1 MQGLRVLAPG
11 KMLLTGSYAVLEG
24 APALVCAV
32 DRYAVARE
40 ASASTVSAEVA
51 AAFGAEAPPSVDV
64 SALSR
69 GGEKLGLGGSA
80 AAVVAAL
87 GYRSASRGEDLRSAP
102 VRDAIFRDARGA
114 HARVQ
119 GGGSG
124 VDIAASVYGGVL
136 RYTLEGDRPSVAP
149 VALPGALRFDAYWS
163 GHSARTTEMRA
174 RVDALKLRD
183 SAAFA
188 ARMRDVTVAAVAAV
202 SAVEVAD
209 APGFLEAARSSERAL
224 SALGSDADAPIVIP
238 RARALVLAAEEEGAA
253 FVPSGAGGGDVF
265 VRFGLTPPSSRFCA
279 AANAAGFEKLEL
291 SLDTLGVRIEHGLG
305 EPSA

>member
-1 MQGLRVLAPG
+1 MPGHRVVAPG

-40 ASASTVSAEVA
+40 PSAVSASAEVA
-51 AAFGAEAPPSVDV
+51 AAFGAEAPRSVDA

-69 GGEKLGLGGSA
+69 GRDKLGLGGSA

-87 GYRSASRGEDLRSAP
+87 GYRSASRGEDLASAP
-102 VRDAIFRDARGA
+102 VRHAILRDARGA

-136 RYTLEGDRPSVAP
+136 RYCLEGERPVVAP
-149 VALPGALRFDAYWS
+149 VALPGDLRFDAYWS
-163 GHSARTTEMRA
+163 GQSARTSEMRA
-174 RVDALKLRD
+174 RVEALKSRDPRAYVARLRD
-183 SAAFA
+183 LTA
-188 ARMRDVTVAAVAAV
+188 AAVAAV
-202 SAVEVAD
+202 SAVEAGVAP
-209 APGFLEAARSSERAL
+209 AFLDAARSSERAL
-224 SALGSDADAPIVIP
+224 SALGRDADAPIVIP

-253 FVPSGAGGGDVF
+253 FLPSGAGGGDVF
-265 VRFGLTPPSSRFCA
+265 VRFGLTPPSSRFHA
-279 AANAAGFEKLEL
+279 SARAAGFEKLEL
-291 SLDTLGVRIEHGLG
+291 SLDALGVRMEHGLG
-305 EPSA
+305 EPSE

>member
-1 MQGLRVLAPG
+1 MQGLRVVAPG

-32 DRYAVARE
+32 DLWAVARE
-40 ASASTVSAEVA
+40 ASAGTVSAEVA
-51 AAFGAEAPPSVDV
+51 AAFGTEVAPSVDV

-69 GGEKLGLGGSA
+69 GGKKLGLGGSA

-87 GYRSASRGEDLRSAP
+87 GYRAASRGEDLRSVP

-114 HARVQ
+114 HASVQ

-136 RYTLEGDRPSVAP
+136 RYSLEAGRPSVAP
-149 VALPGALRFDAYWS
+149 VALPRGLRFDAYWS
-163 GHSARTTEMRA
+163 GQSARTSEMRA
-174 RVDALKLRD
+174 RVDALEARD
-183 SAAFA
+183 PVAFG
-188 ARMRDVTVAAVAAV
+188 ARMRDLTAAAVAAV
-202 SAVEVAD
+202 SAMEAGA
-209 APGFLEAARSSERAL
+209 APAFLEAARSSERAL
-224 SALGSDADAPIVIP
+224 TALGRDADAPIVIP
-238 RARALVLAAEEEGAA
+238 QARALVLVAEEEGAA

-265 VRFGLTPPSSRFCA
+265 VRFGLGPSSRFDA
-279 AANAAGFEKLEL
+279 AGRAAGFEKLEL
-291 SLDTLGVRIEHGLG
+291 SLDVLGVRMEPGLG

>member
-1 MQGLRVLAPG
+1 
-11 KMLLTGSYAVLEG
+11 
-24 APALVCAV
+24 
-32 DRYAVARE
+32 
-40 ASASTVSAEVA
+40 
-51 AAFGAEAPPSVDV
+51 
-64 SALSR
+64 
-69 GGEKLGLGGSA
+69 
-80 AAVVAAL
+80 
-87 GYRSASRGEDLRSAP
+87 
-102 VRDAIFRDARGA
+102 
-114 HARVQ
+114 
-119 GGGSG
+119 
-124 VDIAASVYGGVL
+124 
-136 RYTLEGDRPSVAP
+136 
-149 VALPGALRFDAYWS
+149 LRFDAFWS
-163 GHSARTTEMRA
+163 GQSARTSEMRA

-291 SLDTLGVRIEHGLG
+291 SLDRLGVRIEHGLG